1 VVGLYSAGFSASGSS
16 DRPNLIASVAR
27 RSSLIAFER
36 QFCVAAGGRFVAVGG
51 VAGNLAGKLTTFEG
65 EAPKRVTIQVWDS
78 LEKIKA
84 WRDSK
89 EFAEIRKVG
98 EKYATFSHG
107 FAVEG
112 VPQ

>member
-1 VVGLYSAGFSASGSS
+1 MTLERTF
-16 DRPNLIASVAR
+16 AR
-27 RSSLIAFER
+27 RATDAASLFVGQIER
-36 QFCVAAGGRFVAVGG
+36 RENVGG
-51 VAGNLAGKLTTFEG
+51 VAGNLAGRLPTFEG

-78 LEKIKA
+78 LERVKA

-89 EFAEIRKVG
+89 EFADVRKVG
-98 EKYATFSHG
+98 EKYATFNHA